1 MPNIKP
7 LEDIWQRVEFSKH
20 DSDSELFDALL
31 LAGECV
37 VKLVTL
43 GFLAALRHER
53 FNQRYRLL
61 TKIAQ
66 ADGIGEWAMVLDDL
80 VKGPPSHELLD
91 ELKALEKEELTQI
104 SAPGSWQY
112 EAVTSLKLVLDT
124 LGLKE
129 DISHQKIDGR
139 RWFGLFATLRNGTR
153 GHGATLSS
161 TKSLACP
168 ILEQSIRLITD
179 NFSLFRREWAFLFR
193 NISGKYR
200 VTPISEAV
208 SSFDDIKSGTQHK
221 YINGVYIYFD
231 SPQYVELLEST
242 PEITDFFFPN
252 GKFGD
257 KKFEFLSYATGDR
270 HDGNSS
276 AYLAP
281 AENLLASETKG
292 LGKFEVYGNCFAN
305 IPGDPKDYIHR
316 PILERR
322 LEEALMAEEQDR
334 IVTLSGRGG
343 IGKTSLTLT
352 ILHQVSETKRYE
364 MICWFS
370 SRDIDLLVDGPQ
382 FVSPDVIT
390 QDDVCRSF
398 VRLMQPGNAKEK
410 GFSAKQYFEKH
421 LGRQDCSIGPILF
434 VFDNFETVRNPAS
447 LFMWLH
453 SFVRHP
459 NKVLVTARHK
469 EFTGD
474 FEIPVEG
481 MTETECLKLIAA
493 VAGKFGIAD
502 LLTPEYITRLIDESG
517 GHPYVIKV
525 LLGEVAKARK
535 LVDIK
540 RIVAT
545 QERILNA
552 LFERTFAALSHAAQR
567 IFLTLCNWNS
577 SVPSVAIHAVLLRPA
592 NERINVTAAIEE
604 LRKSSLIEVIGNNV
618 VDEIVTLPLAAME
631 FGKTKLAASPLKTA
645 AQADSQL
652 LQLFGAAQ
660 KSSLLGA
667 VQLRVERLFTNV
679 SRIVA
684 KEPSR
689 LSEYLPILELVAQQS
704 SEAWLALASLYEEQ
718 GTSDG
723 LKKAQECVRHFLE
736 SGSATESSL
745 HWRRLADLSEQIGDL
760 ESAVHALIEMCERK
774 NVPFFVISN
783 AANKINNLFSLKR
796 LELDSEEKRILI
808 ARLAKVMSLRMNE
821 ANADDYSRIAYLYL
835 HLKNQQEAKRMT
847 SEGMNL
853 DGDNSHLKRLGRKLA
868 IF

>member
-1 MPNIKP
+1 MSNIKP
-7 LEDIWQRVEFSKH
+7 LEHIWQRVELSKH

-43 GFLAALRHER
+43 GFLAALPHER

-61 TKIAQ
+61 TKLVQ
-66 ADGIGEWAMVLDDL
+66 TDGIGDWSMALDEL
-80 VKGPPSHELLD
+80 VKGPASHQLLD
-91 ELKALEKEELTQI
+91 DLKAAEKEELTQVV
-104 SAPGSWQY
+104 SVGSWQY
-112 EAVTSLKLVLDT
+112 EAVASLKSVLDT
-124 LGLKE
+124 IGLKD
-129 DISHQKIDGR
+129 DINLQKIDGR

-153 GHGATLSS
+153 GHGATPSS

-168 ILEQSIRLITD
+168 ILEKSIRCITD

-193 NISGKYR
+193 NLSGKYR
-200 VTPISEAV
+200 VTPISEEV
-208 SSFDDIKSGTQHK
+208 PTFDGIKSGTQHR
-221 YINGVYIYFD
+221 YINGVYIFFD
-231 SPQYVELLEST
+231 SPQHVELLEST

-252 GKFGD
+252 GKFSD
-257 KKFEFLSYATGDR
+257 KKFELLSYATGDR

-281 AENLLASETKG
+281 AENLLTSETKG

-305 IPGDPKDYIHR
+305 IPGVPKDYIHR
-316 PILERR
+316 PGLEQR
-322 LEEALMAEEQDR
+322 LEEALMAEEKDR

-343 IGKTSLTLT
+343 IGKTSLALT
-352 ILHQVSETKRYE
+352 ILHQISGTERYE
-364 MICWFS
+364 VICWFS

-390 QDDVCRSF
+390 QEDVCRSF
-398 VRLMQPGNAKEK
+398 VRLMQPGNAKDK
-410 GFSAKQYFEKH
+410 SFSAKQYFENH
-421 LGRQDCSIGPILF
+421 LGRKDCSIGPILF
-434 VFDNFETVRNPAS
+434 VFDNFETVRNPSS

-481 MTETECLKLIAA
+481 MNEGECIKLIDA
-493 VAGKFGIAD
+493 VAAKFGIAD
-502 LLTPEYITRLIDESG
+502 LLTSEYVSRLIDESG

-552 LFERTFAALSHAAQR
+552 LFERTFAALSPAAQR

-592 NERINVTAAIEE
+592 NERMNVTAAIEE
-604 LRKSSLIEVIGNNV
+604 LRKSSLIEVVGNNV
-618 VDEIVTLPLAAME
+618 ADEIVTLPLAAME

-660 KSSLLGA
+660 KASLQGA

-689 LSEYLPILELVAQQS
+689 LNEYLPILELVAQQS
-704 SEAWLALASLYEEQ
+704 PEAWLGLASLYEEQ
-718 GTSDG
+718 GTSEG

-736 SGSATESSL
+736 SGSASESSF
-745 HWRRLADLSEQIGDL
+745 HWKRLADLSGQTGDL
-760 ESAVHALIEMCERK
+760 ESTVHALIEMCERGR
-774 NVPFFVISN
+774 VPFSVISN
-783 AANKINNLFSLKR
+783 AANKLNSLFSLQR
-796 LELDSEEKRILI
+796 LSLDSEEKRILV
-808 ARLAKVMSLRMNE
+808 ARLAKVMSSRMIE

-835 HLKNQQEAKRMT
+835 HLQDLSEAKRMT

-853 DGDNSHLKRLGRKLA
+853 DGDNAHLNRLAHRLS